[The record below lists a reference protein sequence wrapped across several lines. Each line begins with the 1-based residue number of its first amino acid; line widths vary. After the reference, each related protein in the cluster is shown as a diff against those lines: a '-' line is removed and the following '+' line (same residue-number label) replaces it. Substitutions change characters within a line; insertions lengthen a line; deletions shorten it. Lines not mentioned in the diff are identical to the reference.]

1 MTRSTLIALAVLA
14 FAAAP
19 AHAVTNIFNGTTDT
33 DWNTNTNW
41 SQGHVPTSGEDVSIS
56 VSGKNP
62 SLSADGVANSL
73 TITANNHVTIT
84 GHTLAVG
91 GGSSAIS
98 GQILFGT
105 NGVLT
110 VAGTMSLT
118 RTDLGGVISA
128 FGAPGARVDIAV
140 GWHDRPRR
148 GRDGP
153 EHGHHRLDPRPR
165 GRHAEA
171 DGDRHERRIDR
182 PSSRSTTTARSW
194 QRRGGS
200 CCAAGPRR
208 ARAATAPTTRPR
220 PHRSGSRSRPTW
232 APPAA

>member
-1 MTRSTLIALAVLA
+1 M
-14 FAAAP
+14 
-19 AHAVTNIFNGTTDT
+19 TNIFNGTTDT

-110 VAGTMSLT
+110 VA
-118 RTDLGGVISA
+118 A
-128 FGAPGARVDIAV
+128 ARC
-140 GWHDRPRR
+140 R
-148 GRDGP
+148 
-153 EHGHHRLDPRPR
+153 
-165 GRHAEA
+165 
-171 DGDRHERRIDR
+171 
-182 PSSRSTTTARSW
+182 
-194 QRRGGS
+194 
-200 CCAAGPRR
+200 
-208 ARAATAPTTRPR
+208 
-220 PHRSGSRSRPTW
+220 
-232 APPAA
+232 